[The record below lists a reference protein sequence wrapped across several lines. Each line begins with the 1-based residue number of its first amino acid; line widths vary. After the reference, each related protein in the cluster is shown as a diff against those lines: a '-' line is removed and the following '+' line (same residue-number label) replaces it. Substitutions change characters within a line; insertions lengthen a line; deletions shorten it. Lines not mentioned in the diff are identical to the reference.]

1 MVEDLSVSKKKPK
14 NRYEEFVK
22 PKFDDFVNY
31 IKDALKDIDNPF
43 EDVSFAVGT
52 GVERAFKQMVK
63 RDQQRAKET
72 FPDLYRRWKSGEEFN
87 KGGTVMK
94 DQMQMAFMQ
103 EGGLKD
109 DGMDVD
115 PVSGNDVPP
124 GSMASEVRDDIP
136 AQLSEGEYVVPADV
150 VQYFG
155 VKFFEDLRM
164 EAKRGL
170 ADMESN
176 GRIGGEPMDMP
187 MDGMNQGG
195 MMQGNEQ
202 TMPVDTGVGY
212 NVGGA
217 TSNPY
222 NNPTKMDQQVSNVM
236 ADNPQNMDMQNRTQ
250 AMMSPEQMDQANPPP
265 PPRGFNPGGS
275 VVPMPTV
282 PNIDADSAAAYN
294 YIASPTTINPIFA
307 TPGATY
313 MAPPDPAE
321 MVSNT
326 PVDTPSDE
334 YCDKVGMDYDPTAKM
349 CIPRPVTI
357 APEQGGGDGDGAPEV
372 PKVDPGKWMEE
383 FDYSG
388 TDEGMQNLLQ
398 QSLDLLDPPERTGLG
413 EVVGGILD
421 KGIFGKFSAGSNA
434 AKVAAN
440 MILLDHYGVDTTA
453 LNTKYQD
460 YVKTNL
466 SGVPKGLYNGD
477 SFAKQIAIKHGLSLS
492 LSAEDP
498 FGDKIFKGRDDYRK
512 FLENDERK
520 ENIRSRYRD
529 MSINPLIS
537 TGKELTEK
545 QKQDAKSDAGLS
557 KVDAIVAQQDD
568 DGPSAAQIA
577 AARKEGDRINKQQT
591 AKIKDRYSTDTKTAI
606 KQMKDKGT
614 FNVGGRNKGG
624 LMTKK
629 KKKK

>member
-1 MVEDLSVSKKKPK
+1 
-14 NRYEEFVK
+14 
-22 PKFDDFVNY
+22 
-31 IKDALKDIDNPF
+31 
-43 EDVSFAVGT
+43 
-52 GVERAFKQMVK
+52 
-63 RDQQRAKET
+63 
-72 FPDLYRRWKSGEEFN
+72 
-87 KGGTVMK
+87 
-94 DQMQMAFMQ
+94 MAFMQ

-170 ADMESN
+170 ADMEAN
-176 GRIGGEPMDMP
+176 GRIGGEPVDMPRDMP

-202 TMPVDTGVGY
+202 TMPVDTGVAY
-212 NVGGA
+212 NVGGM

-250 AMMSPEQMDQANPPP
+250 AMMSPEQMDQINPPP
-265 PPRGFNPGGS
+265 PRRGFNPGGA

-313 MAPPDPAE
+313 MNPPDPAQ
-321 MVSNT
+321 MVSTT

-334 YCDKVGMDYDPTAKM
+334 YCDKVGMDYDPETKM
-349 CIPRPVTI
+349 CIPRPVIQTPKAGGGNDD
-357 APEQGGGDGDGAPEV
+357 APEA

-413 EVVGGILD
+413 GAVAGLLD
-421 KGIFGKFSAGSNA
+421 KGILGKFSAGSNA

-440 MILLDHYGVDTTA
+440 MIILDHYGVDTTA

-460 YVKTNL
+460 YVKSNL
-466 SGVPKGLYNGD
+466 GGVPRGLYNGD
-477 SFAKQIAIKHGLSLS
+477 SFAKQAAIKHGLSLS
-492 LSAEDP
+492 LTAEDP

-512 FLENDERK
+512 FLENSERK
-520 ENIRSRYRD
+520 ENIRRRYKD
-529 MSINPLIS
+529 TANI
-537 TGKELTEK
+537 
-545 QKQDAKSDAGLS
+545 AGLG
-557 KVDAIVAQQDD
+557 KAGEILERQQKE
-568 DGPSAAQIA
+568 GLNEQEKAAQKRVQEALKTSKSVEQIKKPDANERQRRDDFKSSLENQMEATRARA
-577 AARKEGDRINKQQT
+577 AASKAATKLGLDPK
-591 AKIKDRYSTDTKTAI
+591 AKR
-606 KQMKDKGT
+606 
-614 FNVGGRNKGG
+614 GGRNKGG
-624 LMTKK
+624 LMKK
-629 KKKK
+629 KKK